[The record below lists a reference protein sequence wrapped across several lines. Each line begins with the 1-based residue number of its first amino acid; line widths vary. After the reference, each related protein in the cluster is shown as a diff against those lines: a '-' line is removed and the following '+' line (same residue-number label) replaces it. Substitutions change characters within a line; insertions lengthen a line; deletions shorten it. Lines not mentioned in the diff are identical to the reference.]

1 MTRREQGGLRW
12 TILALAL
19 GLAVSGCGANSE
31 DFAKFANAGA
41 TFGDSAPNAYD
52 YAYEQFVRTQ
62 LTDIAV
68 NNRRASEAAAANR
81 PKPVVEALQKDLEE
95 TARATFENS
104 MAYRK
109 QLSGAKEHAQA
120 LRNYFVALRALAS
133 DVEPDAAGKSA
144 AGFAERL
151 TALTGVSGNFSVGG
165 AGFSAAS
172 LLQPFVTRAVA
183 AYQNERLRRHLERYQ
198 KPVGDAIALQ
208 EAMFAAMRKFEVAR
222 GYEWVAIRTRQ
233 DLASQ
238 YADLSKPLP
247 GDWLDKSMKVLTTE
261 PGPSPISQAL
271 EAAHLLRASF
281 EDLLQGK
288 ASALGNLEQAAA
300 YINVLIGA
308 FEAAR
313 RENTP

>member
-1 MTRREQGGLRW
+1 MNGFFGPRLKAT
-12 TILALAL
+12 ALLVAAL
-19 GLAVSGCGANSE
+19 LLSACGAGSA

-41 TFGDSAPNAYD
+41 TFSDSAPGAYD

-68 NNRRASEAAAANR
+68 NNRKASEAAAAGR
-81 PKPVVEALQKDLEE
+81 PKPVVDQLQRDLAE
-95 TARATFENS
+95 TAKNTFDNT

-109 QLSGAKEHAQA
+109 QLAGAKEHATA
-120 LRNYFVALRALAS
+120 LRDYFVALRALAS
-133 DVEPDAAGKSA
+133 DIEPEAAGASA
-144 AGFAERL
+144 AGFAQKL
-151 TALTGVSGNFSVGG
+151 GQLTGASATFSVVGSQ
-165 AGFSAAS
+165 FSAAS
-172 LLQPFVTRAVA
+172 LLQPFVRLAVA
-183 AYQNERLRRHLERYQ
+183 EYRNERLRRHLETYQ
-198 KPVGDAIALQ
+198 QPVGDAIALQ
-208 EAMFAAMRKFEVAR
+208 EAMFAAMRRFEVAR

-233 DLASQ
+233 DLAAQ

-247 GDWLDKSMKVLTTE
+247 PDWLEKSMKVLSTE

-271 EAAHLLRASF
+271 DAAHLLRTAF
-281 EDLLQGK
+281 ENLLQGK
-288 ASALGNLEQAAA
+288 AGALGNLEQAAA

>member
-1 MTRREQGGLRW
+1 MQGLSGPYLRKAAF
-12 TILALAL
+12 LGVALVL
-19 GLAVSGCGANSE
+19 GACGAGSA

-41 TFGDSAPNAYD
+41 TFSDSAPNAYD

-68 NNRRASEAAAANR
+68 NNRKASEAAAAGR
-81 PKPVVEALQKDLEE
+81 PKPVVDALQKDLEE
-95 TARATFENS
+95 TARNTFQNS

-109 QLSGAKEHAQA
+109 ALSGAKEHAA
-120 LRNYFVALRALAS
+120 VLRAYFVALRALAS
-133 DVEPDAAGKSA
+133 DVEPEAAGNSA
-144 AGFAERL
+144 AGFAEKL
-151 TALTGVSGNFSVGG
+151 KELTGLNDKFSVGG
-165 AGFSAAS
+165 GGFSAAS
-172 LLQPFVTRAVA
+172 LIRPFVSRAVA
-183 AYQNERLRRHLERYQ
+183 AYRDARLRKHLETYQ

-233 DLASQ
+233 DLATQ

-247 GDWLDKSMKVLTTE
+247 GDWLEKSMKVLTTE

-271 EAAHLLRASF
+271 EAAQLLRASF
-281 EDLLQGK
+281 EGLVEGK
-288 ASALGNLEQAAA
+288 ATPLASLEQAAA